1 MKLLKQIGLT
11 LDEEEQ
17 RLVKRKVLQIC
28 LELQDMRDC
37 LVEGARNILSIQEI
51 NLYYDP
57 NCLLSDP
64 SVRFFGLEWKPVFS
78 TCKKIYQDMVI
89 FWAHLVEENTVDCR
103 LLRKTFAALDKLE
116 NDVGNHGLAVLET
129 RFSSAG
135 TMVEQNQDTRR
146 NSCHQYKIKHEET
159 KSSKRSLSWK
169 GIGAKKHIALLVGLV
184 TKNPVLGLEENL
196 IEV

>member
-1 MKLLKQIGLT
+1 MSNKKLIMLTSKNRSLTLLFNANCARHGRVMKYLKLLKQIGLT

-51 NLYYDP
+51 EQYYDP
-57 NCLLSDP
+57 NCLLADP
-64 SVRFFGLEWKPVFS
+64 SVRFFGFEWKPVFS

-103 LLRKTFAALDKLE
+103 LLRKTLSALDKLE
-116 NDVGNHGLAVLET
+116 NDVENHGLAVLER
-129 RFSSAG
+129 RFSSARG
-135 TMVEQNQDTRR
+135 AGNMEGKKQDTRR
-146 NSCHQYKIKHEET
+146 NSCHQYKIIQEKT
-159 KSSKRSLSWK
+159 KSS
-169 GIGAKKHIALLVGLV
+169 
-184 TKNPVLGLEENL
+184 
-196 IEV
+196 